1 MPMYLRNDSVD
12 IDEARRPEGVGG
24 CDVCGEPVGSS
35 AGGVGGY
42 ASGETQ
48 VHIESRGG
56 DVGHGDLLFASD
68 SGDAD
73 VELMVKLLDGH
84 AHNRSEALV
93 HDSGWLMV

>member
-1 MPMYLRNDSVD
+1 MPMYLRYDSVD
-12 IDEARRPEGVGG
+12 IDDARRPEGAGG
-24 CDVCGEPVGSS
+24 CDVGGEPTGS

-68 SGDAD
+68 RGDAN
-73 VELMVKLLDGH
+73 VEVMVKLLDGP
-84 AHNRSEALV
+84 APAPGETLV